1 MDYMETLEAKKKAL
15 REQQE
20 QVDQL
25 IEAEKA
31 KREQD
36 RKIDLA
42 GLYRSMDSLI
52 KTSSSSFSEIS
63 IGEVIEYDYEQ
74 GHECADP
81 YSRTIDVEI
90 SGRAR
95 AENEPIYTITPADL
109 KRFSGIDEATLVVSY
124 LIPYDLVKDDPFFK
138 ENDK

>member
-1 MDYMETLEAKKKAL
+1 MDDLEFLEKKKKAL
-15 REQQE
+15 QDQQE
-20 QVDQL
+20 QVDEL

-31 KREQD
+31 KQEQD

-74 GHECADP
+74 GHECSDP

-90 SGRAR
+90 SGRWR
-95 AENEPIYTITPADL
+95 EENGLIYTITPADL
-109 KRFSGIDEATLVVSY
+109 KRFSMTDEATLVVSY
-124 LIPYDLVKDDPFFK
+124 LIPYDLVKDEPFFQG
-138 ENDK
+138 